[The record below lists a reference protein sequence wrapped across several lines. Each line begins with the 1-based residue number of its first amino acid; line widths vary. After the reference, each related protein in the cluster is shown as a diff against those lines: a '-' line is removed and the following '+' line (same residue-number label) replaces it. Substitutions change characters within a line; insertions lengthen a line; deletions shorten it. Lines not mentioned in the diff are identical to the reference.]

1 MVPLTADGP
10 TYSRWSHLRTIPL
23 PADHTLQPARLA
35 AQVRADTQLADMTL
49 WRAVRIGIEAAM
61 QVCFKA
67 RRSAGGPAARR
78 RRTGC
83 PHFCF
88 FAARRVL
95 DAASCLLHCP
105 SNVARC
111 WLHLVCCMLHGVCCM
126 VHVVCCKPHAAC
138 CVRSH
143 FCNSQH
149 RRAAVDDQAH
159 RPAPHAEPRRGAR
172 QGRAHLSLRPV
183 RPSAAYLRRRSESE
197 IRARIIGISVPE
209 NRNNGTDNRK
219 QRY

>member
-1 MVPLTADGP
+1 MVPLT
-10 TYSRWSHLRTIPL
+10 
-23 PADHTLQPARLA
+23 ADHTLQPARLA

-149 RRAAVDDQAH
+149 RGGRQWTIKLIDLHRMPNLDEALAKAERTSLSDRFGPVPHTCGAVQ
-159 RPAPHAEPRRGAR
+159 
-172 QGRAHLSLRPV
+172 
-183 RPSAAYLRRRSESE
+183 
-197 IRARIIGISVPE
+197 
-209 NRNNGTDNRK
+209 NRK
-219 QRY
+219 